1 LGKRQVKVPELLFD
15 PLNLTHNAL
24 ALPPIV
30 FCRKAGLQLG
40 DLYSERCDMGSKGIA
55 FIACAGEIMAQA
67 IHEVALSEH
76 LLLRI

>member
-1 LGKRQVKVPELLFD
+1 MGKRQVKVSESFFN

-40 DLYSERCDMGSKGIA
+40 DLCSERRDMGSKGIA
-55 FIACAGEIMAQA
+55 LIACAREITVET
-67 IHEVALSEH
+67 IY
-76 LLLRI
+76 